1 VEYFST
7 SVVGKTG
14 INGDKYYISNQ
25 KDVFAISDGASGS
38 LDKVGASKCCI
49 DPLGKLEYDKNTM
62 EALHYI
68 TQCINVANESL
79 IEKSQNEGKLSFG
92 TISLCVLK
100 DNILYTGSVGDTPV
114 FLIKENLMIR
124 LVKPKKRY
132 SNAVEHG
139 VISEEDAEK
148 AVQSLPGP
156 LQSVFDSFLPMIIP
170 QIALSSIEINRND
183 ILFLCCDGVTDWI
196 KPEEI
201 VGILRNIDK
210 LDTGCIEI
218 LNKVEERCP
227 QNCLDDRTIVA
238 VKF

>member
-1 VEYFST
+1 
-7 SVVGKTG
+7 
-14 INGDKYYISNQ
+14 
-25 KDVFAISDGASGS
+25 
-38 LDKVGASKCCI
+38 
-49 DPLGKLEYDKNTM
+49 M
-62 EALHYI
+62 EAFHYI
-68 TQCINVANESL
+68 THCIDVANERL

-100 DNILYTGSVGDTPV
+100 DNILYAGAVGDTPL
-114 FLIKENLMIR
+114 FIIKENLIIR

-156 LQSVFDSFLPMIIP
+156 LQSTFDSFLPMIIP

-183 ILFLCCDGVTDWI
+183 VLFICCDGITDWV

-201 VGILRNIDK
+201 VEVLRNIDT
-210 LDTGCIEI
+210 LDKGCIEI